1 MKIIKL
7 IIIICFLKLKN
18 TVTLFTY
25 VRKRDIIGKKETM
38 MSGKQD
44 IPICS
49 KDYWL

>member
-25 VRKRDIIGKKETM
+25 VRKRDIIGKKRDNDEWETGYSHM
-38 MSGKQD
+38 
-44 IPICS
+44 
-49 KDYWL
+49 L